1 MNQQSVNVPV
11 FPMSKLMPKKT
22 DVFTRYN
29 GSLTTPPCSEVV
41 IWTVFEVGWIL
52 VPNFG
57 KREKGDMRK
66 ALSWKVLTRTVLMR
80 IVITIKVLLLEIP
93 STSHYIR
100 PNHSI

>member
-1 MNQQSVNVPV
+1 
-11 FPMSKLMPKKT
+11 MSKLMPKKT

-57 KREKGDMRK
+57 KGEKGDMRK